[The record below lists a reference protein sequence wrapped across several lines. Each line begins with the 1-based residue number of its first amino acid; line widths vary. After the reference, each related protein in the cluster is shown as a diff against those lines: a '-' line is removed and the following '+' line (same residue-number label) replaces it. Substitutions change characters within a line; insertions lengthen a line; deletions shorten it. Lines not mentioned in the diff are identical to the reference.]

1 MFENKR
7 IENPKLHYKL
17 EFDIKT
23 NDDKILKVL
32 ERIQDIVGDEFINT
46 EDNLEAEVT
55 IQLNILDEEKLG
67 EIDYEI

>member
-7 IENPKLHYKL
+7 IENPKSHYKL

-23 NDDKILKVL
+23 NNDKILKVL
-32 ERIQDIVGDEFINT
+32 ERIQDIVGDEFVNT

-55 IQLNILDEEKLG
+55 IQLNILDKEEENKL
-67 EIDYEI
+67 